1 MKIIGTSFLALL
13 AFASSIAMY
22 PMLQGDLAI
31 ASNQVPN
38 PSVAR
43 TDMLIAK
50 KIPRGLPRWVSL
62 VPTSSRMR
70 WLDQDNGI
78 YLSRRGHVIGPY
90 EKLRTYRKNGGWLP
104 ANLKGQQTQA
114 HHLAEQRFSGLFGLN
129 NSETPAVLLTQA
141 QHTSAIGR
149 NGIHSR
155 INAALGRSRNP
166 IEIVRAY
173 KEAYR
178 DNDDWSDALA
188 AVLAARR

>member
-1 MKIIGTSFLALL
+1 MKIIRTSFLALL

-22 PMLQGDLAI
+22 PMLQGNLAI
-31 ASNQVPN
+31 ASNKAPI
-38 PSVAR
+38 SSSAK
-43 TDMLIAK
+43 TEMLIARS
-50 KIPRGLPRWVSL
+50 PRGLPRWVSL

-104 ANLKGQQTQA
+104 ANLKGQKTQA

-141 QHTSAIGR
+141 QHTNAIGSR
-149 NGIHSR
+149 GVHAR
-155 INAALGRSRNP
+155 INAVLGKSKNP

-173 KEAYR
+173 KESYR